1 MDRFSQ
7 IRQHVAAA
15 LREIAENLPGERLL
29 VGKVMT
35 REPITISMDATVLE
49 LVQLFHAKEF
59 RHPLV
64 TDHEGCLVGV
74 VSDRDVIR
82 CFGPEKYPQED
93 VLNSITTAEIMSTD
107 LVTTSPETPLENAV
121 ELLFGYGINCLPVVS
136 AGQASRHSDHDR
148 LVPRPRRAVGR
159 LASNARPRPRGF
171 AARLAAAASGGSPF
185 PVRFLQPA

>member
-1 MDRFSQ
+1 MERFSQ
-7 IRQHVAAA
+7 KRQQVATA

-35 REPITISMDATVLE
+35 RDPITISMDATVLQ

-82 CFGPEKYPQED
+82 CFGPDKYPQED

-107 LVTTSPETPLENAV
+107 LVTTSPETSLENAV

-136 AGQASRHSDHDR
+136 HGMLVGILTTTDLYLVLEGLLAG
-148 LVPRPRRAVGR
+148 LRRTPEAWD
-159 LASNARPRPRGF
+159 LEA
-171 AARLAAAASGGSPF
+171 
-185 PVRFLQPA
+185 LQQD